1 MALDIGLLPKLTSK
15 SSPKT
20 ACAMT
25 APIGYCAAIRFN
37 VSVASGF
44 NLSERTFNSGLS
56 NTTPERDTVKRSKRT
71 PY

>member
-1 MALDIGLLPKLTSK
+1 
-15 SSPKT
+15 
-20 ACAMT
+20 MT

-44 NLSERTFNSGLS
+44 NFSERTFNSGLS